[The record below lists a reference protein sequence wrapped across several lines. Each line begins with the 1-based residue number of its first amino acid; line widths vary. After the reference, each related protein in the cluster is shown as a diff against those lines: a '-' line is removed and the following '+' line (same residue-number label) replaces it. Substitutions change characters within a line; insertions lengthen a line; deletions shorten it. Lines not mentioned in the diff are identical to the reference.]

1 MSGRRRAVVVVGIGE
16 DGCSGLSA
24 RAASAV
30 ASAQVLVGG
39 ERQLEFF
46 PQFRGERIVLKGGL
60 GAALERVAER
70 AEEHNVCVLASGDPL
85 FFGVGALLVR
95 KLGREHVEILAQPS
109 SVQQAFARVGLAWQD
124 ATFVSVHGRPMDGV
138 AVRLRRAR
146 LAALLTDEENTPA
159 RVAAHL
165 GAYGHASDAWRAWVC
180 EDLGGAAE
188 RLRAYGTLGALA
200 AERATFAPLNVLL
213 LERRDPAWRVPP
225 ALPHLPEEAFAKR
238 IPKKGLITKREVRT
252 LSLASLSLAE
262 DATVWDI
269 GAGSGSVAIEAA
281 MLAPE
286 GRVYAIEVDPEGV
299 DICRENARLHGTDN
313 VRVVPGLAPAALAE
327 LPDPDAVFV
336 GGSKG
341 AMDEIID
348 VALARLSAGGRLVVN
363 AVTLDNVAEAYQAF
377 RRRDLVPE
385 VTLVNV
391 SRGEPLARYL
401 RYEAQNPIH
410 IFAASKPSDDAS
422 KRSDDALKPSNDP
435 AKQERA

>member
-1 MSGRRRAVVVVGIGE
+1 VRRRAVMVVGIGE
-16 DGCSGLSA
+16 DGCVGLSA

-46 PQFRGERIVLKGGL
+46 PQFRGERIVLKGGM
-60 GAALERVAER
+60 GAALERVAQL

-85 FFGVGALLVR
+85 FFGVGGLIVK
-95 KLGREHVEILAQPS
+95 KLGAEHVELVPQPS
-109 SVQQAFARVGLAWQD
+109 SVQQAFARVGIAWQE
-124 ATFVSVHGRPMDGV
+124 ATFVSVHGRPLEGV
-138 AVRLRRAR
+138 ATRLRRAR
-146 LAALLTDEENTPA
+146 VAAILTDEENSPA
-159 RVAAHL
+159 RIAAHL
-165 GAYGHASDAWRAWVC
+165 AAYGLNGLRAWVC

-188 RLRAYGTLGALA
+188 KVRAYDDLAALA
-200 AERATFAPLNVLL
+200 AESGGFAPLNVLIV
-213 LERRDPAWRVPP
+213 ERRDAAWRAPP
-225 ALPHLPEEAFAKR
+225 ALPHLVEEVFAR
-238 IPKKGLITKREVRT
+238 RMPKKGLITKREVRT
-252 LSLASLSLAE
+252 LSLASLELRA

-286 GRVYAIEVDPEGV
+286 GRVFAIEVDPEGV
-299 DICRENARLHGTDN
+299 DICRENARVHGTDN
-313 VRVVPGLAPAALAE
+313 LRVVHGLAPAALVD

-341 AMDEIID
+341 AMDELID
-348 VALARLSAGGRLVVN
+348 VALARLTPGGRLVVN

-377 RRRDLVPE
+377 RRRDILPE

-410 IFAASKPSDDAS
+410 IFAATKAT
-422 KRSDDALKPSNDP
+422 
-435 AKQERA
+435 KQEKAS